1 MAHRRTS
8 EPNHAAAH
16 IPPFARPLAPYI
28 RTRQETLRIRQA
40 LTIYLRSLI
49 TFAEDDVDRPDR
61 HAQSH
66 LSLCVPHEAVVDV
79 KRIPPDV
86 SGLRREYLEAL
97 RANVAARKE
106 YQSLCE
112 GEAAG
117 SAPPTSE
124 TSKPDSTLE
133 LQAYLRL
140 LRDRRQ
146 HAKLRVFQHHLQ
158 QIKAREMVKPEDFER
173 TDGKE
178 RSVVPEDWT
187 QDEQSG
193 TRPEGDIEGLL
204 HNLERAVVRA
214 KSQLDREKRL
224 FEELKARHDAR
235 ENPDDIDPAVK
246 LAALQR
252 TRDELVQWVEQKLT
266 TAGSNEDGPP
276 QEIPPEE
283 IEESVRL
290 LEEQKAQV
298 MALYSDYMDARKR
311 LLDAAAR
318 ACQPIASASVKPP
331 DRPPG
336 LDKPIA
342 DSAPSLESL
351 DALAFTSD
359 VLLPLAKSQRAL
371 SLQKTYLAGLLG
383 KEKSTTLRIL
393 NRLGD
398 ESHLLPEYPILAR
411 QPRFKHTA
419 TAAQKDPAKQDAVVS
434 LAEAWAFA
442 SDAADSGTR
451 EFVEQKVL
459 QGTETTEDAQQ
470 ALQEIYNILNQDL
483 EETLRDADGDGQGDN
498 DIWAS
503 EAQSTRS
510 RTRANWS
517 ERRPKGPWSRLNGRI
532 GVE

>member
-1 MAHRRTS
+1 MAHRTPS

-49 TFAEDDVDRPDR
+49 TFADDDADRPDR

-79 KRIPPDV
+79 KRTPPDV
-86 SGLRREYLEAL
+86 SGLRGEYLEAL

-112 GEAAG
+112 GEASAP
-117 SAPPTSE
+117 APPTSE
-124 TSKPDSTLE
+124 TPKPDSTLE

-146 HAKLRVFQHHLQ
+146 NSKLRVFQHHLQ
-158 QIKAREMVKPEDFER
+158 QIKARETVKPEDFER

-178 RSVVPEDWT
+178 RLVVPEDWT

-193 TRPEGDIEGLL
+193 GRPEADIEGLL

-235 ENPDDIDPAVK
+235 ENPDGIDPAVK

-252 TRDELVQWVEQKLT
+252 TRDELVQWRRW
-266 TAGSNEDGPP
+266 PP
-276 QEIPPEE
+276 EEIPAEE

-290 LEEQKAQV
+290 LEEQKAQA
-298 MALYSDYMDARKR
+298 MELYSDYVDARKR

-318 ACQPIASASVKPP
+318 ACQPIASASAKPP
-331 DRPPG
+331 DRSPG
-336 LDKPIA
+336 PDKLITEPT
-342 DSAPSLESL
+342 PSLESL
-351 DALAFTSD
+351 DALSFTSD

-393 NRLGD
+393 NRLSD

-442 SDAADSGTR
+442 SDAADSGNR

-470 ALQEIYNILNQDL
+470 ALQEIYGLLNQDL
-483 EETLRDADGDGQGDN
+483 EETLREADGDGQGDN

-503 EAQSTRS
+503 EARSIRS
-510 RTRANWS
+510 RTRANRS